1 MEFLKVRRR
10 RSFISGVVYAALNVG
25 LVVAL
30 FLSIYFTG
38 SIFLAFALVFLS
50 KWRVLAVRPRYWF
63 ANIQANLVDFI
74 VSIGLVIIMYLVS
87 AASVPALE
95 YWLIQLFLMVVYVI
109 WLLFIKPR
117 SRRSFVVIQAG
128 SALFIGMAALA
139 MVSYEWFVSIVVFI
153 AGLIGYAS
161 ARHVL
166 SNYDEKYTNLI
177 SLAWAFVLA
186 EISWL
191 SYHWS
196 IGYQLP
202 GISSLLLPQVAI
214 IAICFGFVS
223 YQIYDSYHRHERV
236 RFNDVILPIVFTVSV
251 TALLVLFLNGMTV
264 I

>member
-10 RSFISGVVYAALNVG
+10 RSLISGIVYSALNIG

-30 FLSIYFTG
+30 FFSIYVTG
-38 SIFLAFALVFLS
+38 SIYLAFALVLLS

-74 VSIGLVIIMYLVS
+74 VSIGLVVLMFLVATS
-87 AASVPALE
+87 NAPSLE
-95 YWLIQLFLMVVYVI
+95 VWLVQIFIMVVYAV
-109 WLLFIKPR
+109 WLLYIKPR
-117 SRRSFVVIQAG
+117 SKRAFVVVQAG
-128 SALFIGMAALA
+128 MSLFIGMAALA
-139 MVSYEWFVSIVVFI
+139 MVSYEWFVSIVVLM
-153 AGLIGYAS
+153 AGLIGYSS

-166 SNYDEKYTNLI
+166 SNYEEKFTTLI
-177 SLAWAFVLA
+177 SLAWGLVLA

-191 SYHWS
+191 AYHWS

-202 GISSLLLPQVAI
+202 GVTSMLLPQVSI

-223 YQIYDSYHRHERV
+223 YQIYDSYHRHEKV
-236 RFNDVILPIVFTVSV
+236 RLNDVLLPVIFTISV
-251 TALLVLFLNGMTV
+251 TLLLILFLNNMTV

>member
-1 MEFLKVRRR
+1 MEFLKTRNR
-10 RSFISGVVYAALNVG
+10 RSLISGIVYAALNIG

-30 FLSIYFTG
+30 FFSIYVTG
-38 SIFLAFALVFLS
+38 SIYLAFALVLLS

-74 VSIGLVIIMYLVS
+74 VSIGLVVFMYLVAVS
-87 AASVPALE
+87 KAPALE
-95 YWLIQLFLMVVYVI
+95 VWVAQIIIMIAYAV
-109 WLLFIKPR
+109 WLLLIKPR
-117 SRRSFVVIQAG
+117 SKRAFVVVQAG
-128 SALFIGMAALA
+128 SALFIGMAALF
-139 MVSYEWFVSIVVFI
+139 MVSYEWFVSAVVLI
-153 AGLIGYAS
+153 AGLIGYSS

-166 SNYDEKYTNLI
+166 SNYEEKYTTLV
-177 SLAWAFVLA
+177 SLSWGFVLA

-191 SYHWS
+191 AYHWS

-202 GISSLLLPQVAI
+202 GVTSLLLPQVSI

-236 RFNDVILPIVFTVSV
+236 KLNDVLLPIIFTISI
-251 TALLVLFLNGMTV
+251 TLLLVLFLNNMTV